1 MNPLFEKSVGK
12 GFFFMSLV
20 VVGFFCFLI
29 LDWYILQ
36 FKLDSIILR
45 HVLRFFGELSTIPL
59 LFAQPVLLVFSII
72 YCIKD
77 KFRIKTYS
85 FWSFIISLTGN
96 LLIIYFMN
104 Q

>member
-1 MNPLFEKSVGK
+1 MFEKSAGK
-12 GFFFMSLV
+12 GFFFMSLG
-20 VVGFFCFLI
+20 VVGFVCFLI

-45 HVLRFFGELSTIPL
+45 HFLRALGELITIPL
-59 LFAQPVLLVFSII
+59 LFLVQPALLVFSII

-77 KFRIKTYS
+77 RFRIKTYS
-85 FWSFIISLTGN
+85 FWSFILLLIGN
-96 LLIIYFMN
+96 LLVLEAFIN